1 MLRNFMA
8 ANLTQLTKI
17 KSSYVDEEEEE
28 ERENL
33 ETLLTKSVYH
43 ILLVDMKVIQISLS
57 NR

>member
-1 MLRNFMA
+1 MA
-8 ANLTQLTKI
+8 ANLMQQTKI
-17 KSSYVDEEEEE
+17 KSSYDNEEEE

-57 NR
+57 NH